1 MRIIILKFTM
11 GLTFLFVISCFH
23 QKSFQFAWLSDTHIS
38 DSGSAAE
45 DLLAA
50 VKDINALPEI
60 DFVIV
65 SGDITEAD
73 MADNLDRAKEILD
86 QLTMPYYI
94 IPGNHDTKWTE
105 SGGTKFIHLW
115 GEDKFVF
122 DQAGFKFIGM
132 HQGPEMRMADGH
144 FAPHDLRWL
153 DSILTRLKN
162 PDQPLIMV
170 THYPLDTSVDN
181 IGAFLDVIKSYN
193 VKLVLHGHGHRNR
206 LSDYFGIPGLMGRSS
221 LRAGEENGGYNIVQF
236 RENQFHFY
244 ERITGQ
250 HTRDSWATIP
260 ISATKTVVD
269 TTRFPLVDYSV
280 NDSFPNVQIKWSYHT
295 GHTLAASPILAG
307 DVILFG
313 DASGR
318 FYALDIKDGQER
330 WNFKTGGR
338 IYATAAASQGVVV
351 LTSTDSCIYAL
362 NSNTGALIWKFPTAA
377 ANVAVPLIAEH
388 VVYVSGSDHKFR
400 AIELISGKLLW
411 EYEGVKGFMESK
423 PVIDQDKVIFTA
435 WDETVYALNRKDG
448 TLLWKWR
455 EGRPGLLYSP
465 AACWPVAAR
474 GKIFIVA
481 PDRFMTAIDN
491 QTGQTI
497 WRSNRF
503 RVRETIGLSEDRKRV
518 YARTMQ
524 DTLLAISAFSEQY
537 KVLWA
542 DDYQFGYD
550 IASSMIAEKDGVV
563 YVVTKNGL
571 ILSLNGNDGRLRW
584 KYKVGN
590 ALLNTPLPIDVH
602 QVVLTDLDGNVFLL
616 QDRAIYK

>member
-1 MRIIILKFTM
+1 
-11 GLTFLFVISCFH
+11 
-23 QKSFQFAWLSDTHIS
+23 
-38 DSGSAAE
+38 
-45 DLLAA
+45 
-50 VKDINALPEI
+50 
-60 DFVIV
+60 
-65 SGDITEAD
+65 
-73 MADNLDRAKEILD
+73 
-86 QLTMPYYI
+86 
-94 IPGNHDTKWTE
+94 
-105 SGGTKFIHLW
+105 
-115 GEDKFVF
+115 
-122 DQAGFKFIGM
+122 
-132 HQGPEMRMADGH
+132 
-144 FAPHDLRWL
+144 
-153 DSILTRLKN
+153 
-162 PDQPLIMV
+162 
-170 THYPLDTSVDN
+170 
-181 IGAFLDVIKSYN
+181 
-193 VKLVLHGHGHRNR
+193 
-206 LSDYFGIPGLMGRSS
+206 
-221 LRAGEENGGYNIVQF
+221 
-236 RENQFHFY
+236 
-244 ERITGQ
+244 
-250 HTRDSWATIP
+250 
-260 ISATKTVVD
+260 
-269 TTRFPLVDYSV
+269 
-280 NDSFPNVQIKWSYHT
+280 
-295 GHTLAASPILAG
+295 
-307 DVILFG
+307 
-313 DASGR
+313 
-318 FYALDIKDGQER
+318 
-330 WNFKTGGR
+330 
-338 IYATAAASQGVVV
+338 
-351 LTSTDSCIYAL
+351 
-362 NSNTGALIWKFPTAA
+362 
-377 ANVAVPLIAEH
+377 
-388 VVYVSGSDHKFR
+388 
-400 AIELISGKLLW
+400 
-411 EYEGVKGFMESK
+411 MESK